1 MSNHCILL
9 FLEGGMIVSL
19 ITMGIFVHI
28 LIAQNAETRVITLAE
43 KLLNKDNSTRIREW
57 TEEDRVTA
65 SRFLFLDALI
75 FILALVGFSFLPKFS
90 IRQFGFMG
98 LFSSLMVYFLAMI
111 FVDITLIQYVPD
123 KYFFTFHLILL
134 WITPIG
140 LFIICTMIYLKLCCE
155 PKKA

>member
-1 MSNHCILL
+1 
-9 FLEGGMIVSL
+9 MIVPL
-19 ITMGIFVHI
+19 ITMGIFIHI

-98 LFSSLMVYFLAMI
+98 LFSSLMVYFLAML

-123 KYFFTFHLILL
+123 KYFFLYA
-134 WITPIG
+134 
-140 LFIICTMIYLKLCCE
+140 MI
-155 PKKA
+155 